1 MNIRSIGVA
10 RVALTLLLGLLAGP
24 ALAGLDFTPPQ
35 LPYEPPA
42 GTSSASPSE
51 PETRERADIRGIE
64 IAPGV
69 SLSPDIEG
77 PSPNAAGDP
86 TNRWRAM
93 EPWIRL
99 QVPIPP

>member
-10 RVALTLLLGLLAGP
+10 RVVLTLLLGLLAGP

-42 GTSSASPSE
+42 PSE

-77 PSPNAAGDP
+77 PSPNAATDP
-86 TNRWRAM
+86 TNLWRVM